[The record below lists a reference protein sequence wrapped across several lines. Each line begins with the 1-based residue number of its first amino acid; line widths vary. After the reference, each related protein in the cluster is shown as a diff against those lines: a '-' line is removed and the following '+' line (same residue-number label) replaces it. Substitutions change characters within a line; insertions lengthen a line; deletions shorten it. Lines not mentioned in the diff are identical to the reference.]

1 MTSKAP
7 TRSVVTGLF
16 LIFAL
21 TNFYFGVALPKGLA
35 ATKSAVPAVPP
46 PPPVKAVLKIGGNK
60 PISVNGAAAT
70 DGATILTGSIIETPD
85 QVGAV
90 ISLGSAGD
98 LEVEPGTK
106 LKLEFDENGNMKVTV
121 ARGCATA
128 RSKKNIVAEIYTE
141 QGLAGTTDNKRRKA
155 LTVCFPEGATS
166 PTISVPAGAAAA
178 SNGIGLVD
186 VVALSVLGVGIVLEL
201 RGTNPSPSVP

>member
-1 MTSKAP
+1 MSTKAP
-7 TRSVVTGLF
+7 SRYVVMGLF
-16 LIFAL
+16 LILAI
-21 TNFYFGVALPKGLA
+21 TNFYFGVALPRGIA
-35 ATKSAVPAVPP
+35 AAKSAAPEVPP
-46 PPPVKAVLKIGGNK
+46 PPPVKAILKIGGNK
-60 PISVNGAAAT
+60 PISVNGVAAT

-106 LKLEFDENGNMKVTV
+106 LTLEFDENGNMKVTV

-128 RSKKNIVAEIYTE
+128 RAKKNIVAEVYTS
-141 QGLAGTTDNKRRKA
+141 QGLAGTTDHKGRKA
-155 LTVCFPEGATS
+155 LTVCFPPGATA
-166 PTISVPAGAAAA
+166 PTVSVPAGAAAA

-186 VVALSVLGVGIVLEL
+186 VVAISVLGTGIVLVL
-201 RGTNPSPSVP
+201 RGTNPSPSGP